1 MPISTKLFND
11 QAIMRFNRLTSDI
24 QNTQGKI
31 ATGKNLLRASD
42 DPVAAANISFT
53 RDQKVMLERYSTNI
67 DRAQMRLTMAEN
79 ILGNSVN
86 LMTRAYELA
95 LQARNDTL
103 SALDREAIGQEITQ
117 IKEMLVGIA
126 NSRDAN
132 GDYLFSGYKVGDVP
146 FVRDSNNEIQYMGDN
161 GQHTVQISEGLNLR
175 TGAAGSELFL
185 RVDTASGVK
194 DVFTIIEALES
205 DLQSGIASGDSID
218 ELDASLKHFSI
229 QRTKLGAELN
239 KADMQKAALERRV
252 MLMDEN
258 LSTMEDADL
267 ASLVT
272 KLQSQMVSRD
282 AAQQAF
288 VKVGQQSLFDYIR

>member
-11 QAIMRFNRLTSDI
+11 QAIMRFNRLTTDI
-24 QNTQGKI
+24 QNTQGRI

-42 DPVAAANISFT
+42 DPVAAANISFV
-53 RDQKVMLERYSTNI
+53 RDQKVMLQRYSTNI
-67 DRAQMRLTMAEN
+67 DRAQMRLSMAEN
-79 ILGNSVN
+79 ILGDSVN
-86 LMTRAYELA
+86 LMTRTYELA

-103 SALDREAIGQEITQ
+103 SALDREAIGQEVTQ

-132 GDYLFSGYKVGDVP
+132 GDHLFSGYKVGEVP
-146 FVRDSNNEIQYMGDN
+146 FVRDSEGQIQYMGDN
-161 GQHTVQISEGLNLR
+161 GNHMVQISEGLSLR

-194 DVFTIIEALES
+194 DVFTIIETLES
-205 DLQSGIASGDSID
+205 DLQNGTASGASID

-239 KADMQKAALERRV
+239 KADMQKEALERRV
-252 MLMDEN
+252 MLMNEN

-272 KLQSQMVSRD
+272 QLQSQIVSRD